1 MTIIITG
8 PTCSGKTTLAN
19 KLASIG
25 CNKIVPYTTRPIREG
40 EQDGVDY
47 HYISADEFL
56 RMAVVGDEFLY
67 SATYATELGIFS
79 YGTKKSDIFS
89 SGLKVLV
96 AGASETMFMCKYRA
110 PDRIY
115 VVYLDV
121 PNDICIDRAKRRGD
135 PPEETRRRIQQ
146 DQYKFNRLVAEGLV
160 DKRLRS
166 VNEISTWFEMWFDIM
181 MHLPYLNY
189 GVI

>member
-1 MTIIITG
+1 MTLIITG

-47 HYISADEFL
+47 HYISADEFF
-56 RMAVVGDEFLY
+56 RMEAADEFFHNER
-67 SATYATELGIFS
+67 YATELGIFS

-89 SGLKVLV
+89 RGLKVLV
-96 AGASETMFMCKYRA
+96 AGASETMFMCKCQVTE
-110 PDRIY
+110 RIY
-115 VVYLDV
+115 VVYLNV
-121 PNDICIDRAKRRGD
+121 PHDICIDRAKRRGD

-146 DQYKFNRLVAEGLV
+146 DQYKFNQLVAEGLV
-160 DKRLRS
+160 DQRLCS

-181 MHLPYLNY
+181 MSLPYLNY
-189 GVI
+189 GGI